1 MNAVAQFLE
10 ETYELEP
17 EAVLNV
23 ISYKHLTLKLTKKF
37 IQALEEQ
44 LNLSKNQ
51 IKKLI
56 SIMPNLAFMNTDSL
70 VEKFNKLI
78 EVGVSADCICAS
90 PYLIGSP
97 LEKIKFRKM
106 LGNLCVN
113 DFRII
118 VLSTDENRTY
128 ARLQYLRN
136 ETKFSKSNRTQM
148 IYASDKGFEGIYG
161 VDTKILLE
169 KYPLTKEDVLKIQEE
184 NNAISELP
192 LQLTET
198 EMQAVLQK
206 VDPAKYRK
214 KRMQVANENE

>member
-10 ETYELEP
+10 ENYELDQ

-23 ISYKHLTLKLTKKF
+23 ISYKQLTLKLTKEL

-44 LNLSKNQ
+44 VKLSKKQ
-51 IKKLI
+51 IKQII
-56 SIMPNLAFMNTDSL
+56 SIMPNLAFMKTDAL

-78 EVGVSADCICAS
+78 EVGVSADSICAS
-90 PYLIGSP
+90 PYLLGSP
-97 LEKIKFRKM
+97 LQKIKFRKM
-106 LGNLCVN
+106 LGNLSIK
-113 DFRII
+113 DFRST
-118 VLSTDENRTY
+118 VLYTDENRTY

-136 ETKFSKSNRTQM
+136 ETKFSKSNRTLM
-148 IYASDKGFEGIYG
+148 IYASDKGFEEYYG

-169 KYPLTKEDVLKIQEE
+169 KYPLTKEDILKIQEE
-184 NNAISELP
+184 NNAISDLT

-206 VDPAKYRK
+206 VEPAKYRK
-214 KRMQVANENE
+214 KKMQAANENE